1 MEARAVAKYVR
12 ISPKKAQPVA
22 RLVRDKNVSEAI
34 DILRETHK
42 RATEPLSKAIQSA
55 QSNLED
61 QEPTARPEETD
72 IVELRVDQGPSLK
85 RFKPRAMGR
94 ATEIK
99 KRSSHI
105 TVVVSNDDITEES

>member
-1 MEARAVAKYVR
+1 MEAKAVAKYVR

-22 RLVRDKNVSEAI
+22 DLVRDKKVGEAI
-34 DILRETHK
+34 DILNQTHK
-42 RATEPLSKAIQSA
+42 RATEPLSKAINSA

-61 QEPTARPEETD
+61 QEPTARPEDTK
-72 IVELRVDQGPSLK
+72 ITELKVDQGPTLD

-105 TVVVSNDDITEES
+105 TVKVSNDTEET

>member
-22 RLVRDKNVSEAI
+22 NLVRDKSVSEAN
-34 DILRETHK
+34 DILEQTHK
-42 RATEPLSKAIQSA
+42 RATEPLAKAINSA

-61 QEPTARPEETD
+61 QEPTAQPDDTD
-72 IVELRVDQGPSLK
+72 IVELRVDQGPTLD

-94 ATEIK
+94 ATEVK

-105 TVVVSNDDITEES
+105 TVVVSNDTEET

>member
-1 MEARAVAKYVR
+1 MEAKAVAKYVR

-22 RLVRDKNVSEAI
+22 DLVRDKQVGEAI
-34 DILRETHK
+34 DILNQTHK
-42 RATEPLSKAIQSA
+42 RATEPLSKAINSA

-61 QEPTARPEETD
+61 QEPTARPEDTK
-72 IVELRVDQGPSLK
+72 ITELRVDQGPTLD

-105 TVVVSNDDITEES
+105 TVKVSNDTEET